1 MLSHYIHYD
10 LQLEEINKGI
20 RQFLRYE
27 ASQAS
32 EFFMAECRFYELYV
46 RYLPNLNYLQIHRI
60 ALWWEINE
68 KIPIPKVHV
77 HSCIHSIITSVFLAI
92 IFNSWTCSSTIL
104 KCLWEAADIY
114 NNLMEAFKNPPLL
127 PCGCGFRYSNIIHH
141 FLCWK
146 WKYFYKF
153 FLWKPW
159 VCIFVLGVNITWNI
173 TICPPW
179 ETEHICVTQSCRIV
193 ITTDHGIVDV
203 ARVGLDHGLC
213 EARLHHVDHA
223 LLRIQHL

>member
-32 EFFMAECRFYELYV
+32 EFFMPECHFYGVYV

-68 KIPIPKVHV
+68 KIPIAKVHV
-77 HSCIHSIITSVFLAI
+77 HSCIHNNYIGFLAI
-92 IFNSWTCSSTIL
+92 ISIAIKRVLVIL
-104 KCLWEAADIY
+104 KCRKIILFLREAAERCSWGRR
-114 NNLMEAFKNPPLL
+114 NSFFARWS
-127 PCGCGFRYSNIIHH
+127 CGCGFRYSNNIHH

-153 FLWKPW
+153 FLKPW
-159 VCIFVLGVNITWNI
+159 VCIFVLRVNITWNI
-173 TICPPW
+173 TICPRSGW
-179 ETEHICVTQSCRIV
+179 DSTEWRAMMI
-193 ITTDHGIVDV
+193 TDHGIVDV
-203 ARVGLDHGLC
+203 VGVGDHGLG
-213 EARLHHVDHA
+213 EAWLHHIDHA